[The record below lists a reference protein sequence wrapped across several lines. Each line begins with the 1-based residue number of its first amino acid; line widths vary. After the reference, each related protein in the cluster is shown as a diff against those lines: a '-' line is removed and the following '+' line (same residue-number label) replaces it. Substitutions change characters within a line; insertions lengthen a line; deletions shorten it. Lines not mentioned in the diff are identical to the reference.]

1 MRKFPV
7 ICGIWTVEISLSFD
21 KNLYLCRLHKI
32 VEDMEH
38 NEVDTYKLLYNTERV
53 TLHIPEYGRNVQKMV
68 DYLKTIEDRQ
78 KRNEQARAIIKVM
91 EIINPAVH
99 HQDDYEH
106 KLWDHLHIISGFDL
120 DVDSPYPAPAPE
132 SLHQQPLPVPLNKTP
147 LKATHYGRNIE
158 NMIELIAEKEDG
170 DEKTAMIRTLAVY
183 MRQQYLIWNKDT
195 VSDETILQ
203 DIERLSD
210 NRIRVPEG
218 LQLSKGASE
227 QNGFNRHGNN
237 QNKNKSNQRHKNG
250 KNWKQRK

>member
-1 MRKFPV
+1 
-7 ICGIWTVEISLSFD
+7 
-21 KNLYLCRLHKI
+21 
-32 VEDMEH
+32 MEH
-38 NEVDTYKLLYNTERV
+38 NEVDTCKLLYNTERV
-53 TLHIPEYGRNVQKMV
+53 TLYIPEYGRNVQKMV

-99 HQDDYEH
+99 LQDDYEH

-132 SLHQQPLPVPLNKTP
+132 SLHQQPLPVPINKKP

-158 NMIELIAEKEDG
+158 NMIDLIAEKEDG
-170 DEKTAMIRTLAVY
+170 EEKTAMIRTLAMY

-195 VSDETILQ
+195 VADETILQ
-203 DIERLSD
+203 DIERMSD
-210 NRIRVPEG
+210 YRIRIPEG
-218 LQLSKGASE
+218 MQLSKAGAE
-227 QNGFNRHGNN
+227 LNFVNQGNN
-237 QNKNKSNQRHKNG
+237 QNRGKSNQRHKNG